1 MGESRTDHMVILAET
16 EPLTDKNFVVYCAHY
31 YDNPQCHTTE
41 EFAEDVNRVKYIK
54 KLITRYVEGGEL
66 REQLILNHII
76 ILNNVFGPIHTCRI
90 LYLKLSNQFKYIK
103 PFLVMLNILP
113 DTLYNINNVAE
124 IDTSMI
130 PMDVNIITALRKI
143 NNA

>member
-1 MGESRTDHMVILAET
+1 MGESRIDYMVILAET
-16 EPLTDKNFVVYCAHY
+16 EPLTDRNFVVYCAHHY
-31 YDNPQCHTTE
+31 NNPQCHTTE

-90 LYLKLSNQFKYIK
+90 LYLKLSKQFEYIK

-113 DTLYNINNVAE
+113 DMLYNISNVAE

-130 PMDVNIITALRKI
+130 PMDVNIIAALRKI